1 MTRAIEASITWQGG
15 GAVHHDRLVM
25 PEAALQAV
33 GALIQAVA
41 GLEETGQAG
50 LDPARWITPAG
61 LAEARLPAD
70 AFRLRVV
77 PVAGRHYPRLAFA
90 GLAEGSR
97 DMRPCR
103 LLGEVDGA
111 LRVDPNHPLAGR
123 AVALSLRRVP
133 AEAAR
138 VRFVQLFDGPG
149 MQVPPDAPERCYLP
163 DGALARQDESGDAAF
178 YAGPRL
184 VHHLDAACRAEI
196 AALHG
201 RFLAPGM
208 RLLDLMSSW
217 VSHLPQVPA
226 DLAVTGL
233 GMNAEELTANP
244 RLAQRRVHDL
254 NADPRLPLAD
264 GSFDLVLCAASVEYL
279 TRPRTVFAEARR
291 VLKPGGRFV
300 VTFSDRWFP
309 PKAIRVW
316 AELHPY
322 ERLGM
327 VLWLLREAG
336 FADLHS
342 ETLRGLKRPEDDK
355 YAAERDYS
363 DPLFAA
369 WGRAPG

>member
-1 MTRAIEASITWQGG
+1 
-15 GAVHHDRLVM
+15 
-25 PEAALQAV
+25 
-33 GALIQAVA
+33 
-41 GLEETGQAG
+41 
-50 LDPARWITPAG
+50 
-61 LAEARLPAD
+61 
-70 AFRLRVV
+70 
-77 PVAGRHYPRLAFA
+77 
-90 GLAEGSR
+90 
-97 DMRPCR
+97 
-103 LLGEVDGA
+103 
-111 LRVDPNHPLAGR
+111 
-123 AVALSLRRVP
+123 
-133 AEAAR
+133 
-138 VRFVQLFDGPG
+138 
-149 MQVPPDAPERCYLP
+149 
-163 DGALARQDESGDAAF
+163 
-178 YAGPRL
+178 
-184 VHHLDAACRAEI
+184 
-196 AALHG
+196 
-201 RFLAPGM
+201 M

-233 GMNAEELTANP
+233 GMNAEELAANP

-254 NADPRLPLAD
+254 NADPRLPFAD